1 MKLKSLYIPL
11 VIITILFG
19 GVTISKGLG
28 IWITESTKIPKTI
41 SSGTYAGEYDPGD
54 IRGSYTF
61 DDIYNSFNISPE
73 ILAEAFNIITDKP
86 RDFQVKSLEDMYSDL
101 EVEVGTDSVRRFT
114 ALYTGLPYDSDE
126 ILPQQ
131 AITILY
137 SNNKITESEMESL
150 LKNTIILPTIT
161 DDISTD
167 SNLASETESVINGK
181 TTVKD
186 VLKYDIS
193 LEQIEGL
200 IGIKIDDQSS
210 TLRDLCQKNGISF
223 STIKNSLNELMSE

>member
-11 VIITILFG
+11 VIIIILFG

-41 SSGTYAGEYDPGD
+41 SSGTYAGEYDPSD

-137 SNNKITESEMESL
+137 SNNKISDSEMESL
-150 LKNTIILPTIT
+150 LENTIILPTIT
-161 DDISTD
+161 DDTSTN
-167 SNLASETESVINGK
+167 SNSASETESVINGK

-193 LEQIEGL
+193 LEQLEEL

-210 TLRDLCQKNGISF
+210 TIRDLCQENGISF

>member
-11 VIITILFG
+11 VIIIILFG

-137 SNNKITESEMESL
+137 SNNKISDSEMESL
-150 LKNTIILPTIT
+150 LENTIILPTIT
-161 DDISTD
+161 DDTSTN
-167 SNLASETESVINGK
+167 SNSASETESVINGK

-193 LEQIEGL
+193 LEQLEEL

-210 TLRDLCQKNGISF
+210 TIRDLCQENGISF

>member
-137 SNNKITESEMESL
+137 SNNKISDSEMESL
-150 LKNTIILPTIT
+150 LENTIILPTIT
-161 DDISTD
+161 DDTSTN
-167 SNLASETESVINGK
+167 SNSASETESVINGK

-193 LEQIEGL
+193 LEQLEEL

-210 TLRDLCQKNGISF
+210 TIRDLCQENGISF

>member
-1 MKLKSLYIPL
+1 MNLKSKYIPF
-11 VIITILFG
+11 IIIVILFG

-41 SSGTYAGEYDPGD
+41 SSGTYAGEFDPSD

-61 DDIYNSFNISPE
+61 NDIYNSFNIDPE
-73 ILAEAFNIITDKP
+73 ILAEAFNITTDNP
-86 RDFQVKSLEDMYSDL
+86 PEFQVKSLEDIYGNL

-114 ALYTGLPYDSDE
+114 ALYTGLPYESEE

-131 AITILY
+131 AIDVLY
-137 SNNKITESEMESL
+137 SNNKITDSEMKSL
-150 LKNTIILPTIT
+150 LQNTIILPTIT
-161 DDISTD
+161 DNTPND
-167 SNLASETESVINGK
+167 SNSSSEEESVINGK

-186 VLKYDIS
+186 VLKYGIS
-193 LEQIEGL
+193 LEQLEEL

-210 TLRDLCQKNGISF
+210 TVRDLCQENAISF
-223 STIKNSLNELMSE
+223 STIKNSLNELISK

>member
-11 VIITILFG
+11 VIIIILFG

-137 SNNKITESEMESL
+137 SNNKISDSEMESL
-150 LKNTIILPTIT
+150 LENTIILPTIT
-161 DDISTD
+161 DDT
-167 SNLASETESVINGK
+167 SETESVINGK

-193 LEQIEGL
+193 LEQLEEL

-210 TLRDLCQKNGISF
+210 TIRDLCQENGISF